1 MFFSVVIP
9 TYNEENDI
17 HATIDSCLALEGQF
31 EILVVDDSTDNTPN
45 IVTNY
50 RDSRIR
56 LIRPSKRR
64 GRCEARNR
72 GIHEALGEVVIVLN
86 ADVQLPA
93 DFLQKLSDHYNSGAD
108 YVLVQA
114 CVANMDNLFARYVSC
129 AETLQRYYAIP
140 ELMDWTEGFS
150 VRKNL
155 AIAAGLFPSGFAV
168 PIVAG
173 EDAIFGMNLRK
184 LGAARRYDP
193 SIQVTHVC
201 PESFGEFWSVRR
213 GRGEGI
219 PQVGYYL
226 EGRAIWRILARDF
239 ASALWDVLQIAVILP
254 LVTRVW
260 RMTDVS
266 PRKRSDFFAFIGVW
280 VVERTAKH
288 LGVWTSV
295 RQIVAMTKTEDRSQ
309 S

>member
-1 MFFSVVIP
+1 MFFSIVIP

-17 HATIDSCLALEGQF
+17 HPTIDSCLALEGDF
-31 EILVVDDSTDNTPN
+31 EIVVVDDSTDNTPN
-45 IVTNY
+45 IVTGY

-72 GIHEALGEVVIVLN
+72 GIHEALGEVVVILN

-93 DFLQKLSDHYNSGAD
+93 DFLQRISVHYDSGAD
-108 YVLVQA
+108 YVLVEA
-114 CVANMDNLFARYVSC
+114 RVSNMNKLFARYVSC
-129 AETLQRYYAIP
+129 AETLQRYYANP

-150 VRKNL
+150 VRKDI
-155 AIAAGLFPSGFAV
+155 AIAAGLFPSDFPV

-173 EDAIFGMNLRK
+173 EDAIFGMKLRM
-184 LGAARRYDP
+184 LEAARRYDP
-193 SIQVTHVC
+193 SVQVTHVC
-201 PESFGEFWSVRR
+201 PDSFGEFWSVRR

-226 EGRAIWRILARDF
+226 EGRAIWRILARDL

-260 RMTDVS
+260 RMTNVS
-266 PRKRSDFFAFIGVW
+266 PRKRRDFFAFIGVW
-280 VVERTAKH
+280 IVERTAKH
-288 LGVWTSV
+288 VGVWSSV
-295 RQIVAMTKTEDRSQ
+295 RQIAAVTKVEDGSQ